1 MKRQWLSTKVSYWLF
16 GLTFFLNIIGL
27 AARVIERLLG
37 YNNTE
42 LVKLVDVSEEANIT
56 SWFSSSL
63 LLLSALILLLIARLK
78 LVEKDR
84 YARHWAFL
92 SFIFFFLSLDETA
105 GLHELTIRPLRSLFS
120 TSGIF
125 YYAWVVVAIPIVLS
139 IGFLYLRFVFS
150 LPSKTRNNFI
160 LAGILFLV
168 GAVGFEMVE
177 GLYRHSEIA
186 GMYFSSIFVTIEELL
201 ENLGVVVF
209 ILALLAYI
217 KLLPNWKNNFFEI
230 G

>member
-1 MKRQWLSTKVSYWLF
+1 MRRQWLSTKVSYWLF
-16 GLTFFLNIIGL
+16 GFTIFLNFIGL

-42 LVKLVDVSEEANIT
+42 LVRLVDVSEEANIT

-63 LLLSALILLLIARLK
+63 LLFSAIILLLIARLK
-78 LVEKDR
+78 LVEKDT

-105 GLHELTIRPLRSLFS
+105 SLHELTIRPLRSLFS
-120 TSGIF
+120 TTGIF
-125 YYAWVVVAIPIVLS
+125 YYAWVIVAIPIVLS

-150 LPSKTRNNFI
+150 LPGNTRNNFI
-160 LAGILFLV
+160 LAGFLFIV

-186 GMYFSSIFVTIEELL
+186 GMYLSSIFVTIEELL

-209 ILALLAYI
+209 IVALLAYI
-217 KLLPNWKNNFFEI
+217 KLQPNWNNNFFEI